1 MKPGLEALFAYV
13 GPGYLLCPGN
23 QTSPGWPLGTWFA
36 LTQATKC
43 ALRVAIA
50 RGRLMTH
57 VWQLASGSRHR
68 DGDRQVRVHSVSA
81 RHECQCTI
89 RDEAE
94 SVLPLVSMIELSAT
108 TVAERK
114 GWALG
119 DRQSEIRCVTFGC
132 NLDIVFLWIR
142 LQISEI
148 KASYITIHKIYFIFW
163 NPFKFRGLVR
173 SHVLHALKNAHG
185 LLEMCVQVKVMVTL
199 RVRMLLMV
207 RVRRSLSV

>member
-1 MKPGLEALFAYV
+1 M
-13 GPGYLLCPGN
+13 
-23 QTSPGWPLGTWFA
+23 
-36 LTQATKC
+36 
-43 ALRVAIA
+43 AIA

-57 VWQLASGSRHR
+57 VWQLASGSQHH
-68 DGDRQVRVHSVSA
+68 DGDRQVRVHSVSM

-89 RDEAE
+89 GDEAE

-132 NLDIVFLWIR
+132 NLYIVFLWIR

-148 KASYITIHKIYFIFW
+148 KASYITIHKASILYILGPFE
-163 NPFKFRGLVR
+163 FKFRVLCCR
-173 SHVLHALKNAHG
+173 TTCTSKNTHVQRHG
-185 LLEMCVQVKVMVTL
+185 
-199 RVRMLLMV
+199 
-207 RVRRSLSV
+207 

>member
-1 MKPGLEALFAYV
+1 MKPGQEALFAYV
-13 GPGYLLCPGN
+13 GPGYLLCLGN
-23 QTSPGWPLGTWFA
+23 QTGSGWPLGAWIA
-36 LTQATKC
+36 LTQATKR

-89 RDEAE
+89 GDEAE

-114 GWALG
+114 AG
-119 DRQSEIRCVTFGC
+119 
-132 NLDIVFLWIR
+132 
-142 LQISEI
+142 
-148 KASYITIHKIYFIFW
+148 H
-163 NPFKFRGLVR
+163 
-173 SHVLHALKNAHG
+173 
-185 LLEMCVQVKVMVTL
+185 
-199 RVRMLLMV
+199 
-207 RVRRSLSV
+207 

>member
-1 MKPGLEALFAYV
+1 MSMCHRRRSGV
-13 GPGYLLCPGN
+13 GIAFGVN
-23 QTSPGWPLGTWFA
+23 D
-36 LTQATKC
+36 
-43 ALRVAIA
+43 RVECHHGCRAE
-50 RGRLMTH
+50 GR
-57 VWQLASGSRHR
+57 
-68 DGDRQVRVHSVSA
+68 
-81 RHECQCTI
+81 
-89 RDEAE
+89 
-94 SVLPLVSMIELSAT
+94 
-108 TVAERK
+108 
-114 GWALG
+114 ALG
-119 DRQSEIRCVTFGC
+119 DRQSEIRRVTFGC

>member
-1 MKPGLEALFAYV
+1 MKPGQETLFAYV
-13 GPGYLLCPGN
+13 GLGYLLCPGN

-43 ALRVAIA
+43 AQRVAIA

-57 VWQLASGSRHR
+57 VWQLASRSRHR
-68 DGDRQVRVHSVSA
+68 DGDRQVQVHSVSV

-89 RDEAE
+89 GDEAE

-108 TVAERK
+108 TVAEGK

-148 KASYITIHKIYFIFW
+148 KAPILLYIRYTLYFGIPLNLGVLYVRTSYT
-163 NPFKFRGLVR
+163 P
-173 SHVLHALKNAHG
+173 LKTPMG
-185 LLEMCVQVKVMVTL
+185 CLRCVS
-199 RVRMLLMV
+199 R
-207 RVRRSLSV
+207 